1 MRYISYIIITLV
13 FITSACSPKMTDSA
27 ASAEGSVDEMM
38 EKEQVAKDNMAS
50 MDQHAFRK
58 TAPKPAAA
66 PQINIGE
73 AESFE
78 LPNGL
83 KVIVVENHKIPQVSF
98 QLSLINDPIRE
109 GDKVGKVAM
118 AGDILVRGTTTRSKA
133 DIDQAVDFLGASLSS
148 SSGGIFASALT
159 KHQDKL
165 LDIMSDVLYNPS
177 FPEDELDKIKKQ
189 VLSGL
194 ESAKTDPNSIANNIR
209 SKVLYGED
217 HPYGEI
223 QTPDNV
229 NNITLSDLKA
239 YYKDYFVPSNAY
251 LIMVG
256 DINKAQAM
264 GVAKKYFAKWSGSA
278 PKKPARRPIA
288 MSDSRSVDF
297 AHKDGAVQSVIIVT
311 NPVDI
316 KPGDADAI
324 PARVMNSILGG
335 GFSSRLMQNLRED
348 KAYTYGA
355 RSSLSTDPLIGSFS
369 ASASTR
375 SEVTDSSIVQFLYEL
390 EKIRTE
396 PVDEKEL
403 QSIKNYMTG
412 GFARSLESPQ
422 TIARFAYNIARYNLP
437 ADYYQVYLQKLNAV
451 TSADIMEMANKYIHP
466 DKANII
472 VVGNRDEV
480 ADKLSVFDADGEI
493 AHYDAFANEIKIDE
507 VPLPTDI
514 TAAQIVGDYI
524 NAIGGETKL
533 AGLKSLYTKSAA
545 NMMGQDIT
553 IELYQ
558 KNDNKFAMKMGSGAM
573 VFMEQKYDGVK
584 GSVSQMGQAQVITE
598 GEELLSM
605 KESARVIPQRYYA
618 KEGVNLELKGI
629 EDVEGEK
636 AYRIVV
642 TDTNGKVSSEYYNVA
657 SGLLIR
663 SLETQDGPQGSV
675 TVTTDVGDYKDVGN
689 GIMMPHVLSV
699 VGMLPGGAAMKMT
712 VSEIQVNGDVDEAMF
727 NIE

>member
-1 MRYISYIIITLV
+1 MRYISYIIITLL
-13 FITSACSPKMTDSA
+13 IIASACSPKVSDSA
-27 ASAEGSVDEMM
+27 ASAESQAKEMM
-38 EKEQVAKDNMAS
+38 EKEQMAKDDMAS
-50 MDQHAFRK
+50 MDKNAFRK
-58 TAPKPAAA
+58 TVPAAGPA

-83 KVIVVENHKIPQVSF
+83 KVIVVENHKVPQVSF

-118 AGDILVRGTTTRSKA
+118 AGDILARGTTTRTKA
-133 DIDQAVDFLGASLSS
+133 EIDAAVDYLGANLSS

-194 ESAKTDPNSIANNIR
+194 ESAKTDPNGIANNIR
-209 SKVLYGED
+209 AKVLYGED

-223 QTPDNV
+223 QIPDHV
-229 NNITLSDLKA
+229 NNITLADLKA
-239 YYKDYFVPSNAY
+239 YYNDYFVPSNAY

-256 DINKAQAM
+256 DITKDQAM
-264 GVAKKYFAKWSGSA
+264 DVAKKYFANWKGSM
-278 PKKPARRPIA
+278 PKKPARRPVA
-288 MSDSRSVDF
+288 MSDSRNVNF
-297 AHKDGAVQSVIIVT
+297 AHKDGAVQSVIIVA

-316 KPGDADAI
+316 KPGDVDAI
-324 PARVMNSILGG
+324 PARVMNTILGG
-335 GFSSRLMQNLRED
+335 GFSGRLNLNLRED

-355 RSSLSTDPLIGSFS
+355 GSSISTDPLIGSFS
-369 ASASTR
+369 ATASTR

-390 EKIRTE
+390 ERIRTDL
-396 PVDEKEL
+396 VDEEDL
-403 QSIKNYMTG
+403 QNIKNYMTG

-437 ADYYQVYLQKLNAV
+437 ADYYQVYLKKLNAV
-451 TSADIMEMANKYIHP
+451 TREDILSMAKKYIHP
-466 DKANII
+466 DKADII
-472 VVGNRDEV
+472 VVGNRDDV

-493 AHYDAFANEIKIDE
+493 AHYDAFANEIKIND

-524 NAIGGETKL
+524 NAIGGEAKL
-533 AGLKSLYTKSAA
+533 ASIKSLYTKSAA

-553 IELYQ
+553 IDLYQ
-558 KNDNKFAMKMGSGAM
+558 MDDSKLAMKMGSGAM
-573 VFMEQKYDGVK
+573 VFMEQKYDGMK
-584 GSVSQMGQAQVITE
+584 GSVSQMGQAQVFTE
-598 GEELLSM
+598 GDELQSM
-605 KESARVIPQRYYA
+605 KESARVIPQRYYV
-618 KEGVNLELKGI
+618 KEGATLELKGI
-629 EDVEGEK
+629 EDVDGEK

-642 TDTNGKVSSEYYNVA
+642 TDANGKASSEYYNVA

-663 SLETQDGPQGSV
+663 SLETQEGPQGAV
-675 TVTTDVGDYKDVGN
+675 TITTDVGDYKDVGN
-689 GIMMPHVLSV
+689 GIMLPHVLSV

-712 VSEIQVNGDVDEAMF
+712 VSEIQVNGSVDEAIF
-727 NIE
+727 NVE